1 MLINKRLEEPYNKM
15 PQEGPLPILSKTLI
29 QSKLTK
35 KFWDKVKYIYNSNS
49 NGVSNNNILIKGNI
63 DNEPNINNVNN
74 KQQKIIKNKS
84 H

>member
-15 PQEGPLPILSKTLI
+15 PQEGPLPILSKALI

-74 KQQKIIKNKS
+74 KQQKIIKNN
-84 H
+84 